1 MDYYIAE
8 IRFNKKKSENSEK
21 KVNKRKL
28 LIASL
33 ITLTLISLLVS
44 APVMLFSV
52 TACIPPEIVS
62 VTRSPETPNY
72 DQSVTVTAQVT
83 RGSADIDSVILSYQI
98 ESASWINV
106 TMSLDDGFYVAGI
119 PAQPYN
125 TAVNYKV
132 YASDIIGT
140 SVVSGL
146 FSYTVGDF
154 VPPVISN
161 VLQVPNSPNPNQAV
175 TVSATVTEPPEASGL
190 KNVTLWYTINT
201 VWSFLDMT
209 MQDGKW
215 TTTIPG
221 QSQGT
226 PVKFFV
232 EAFDNAENNGKTST
246 FRYTV
251 IVPNRSPIADFSAS
265 ASTVYTGEIIDF
277 DASASYDPDGY
288 ITSYFWDFGDG
299 NTGSGVT
306 VSHSYVD
313 DGEYLVTLRVVD
325 DDGAAGSKKA
335 SITVKNR
342 PPVADL
348 TASATIVDKK
358 ETVTFDASPSY
369 DPDGTIV
376 AYSWDFGDG
385 TTATGVSVSHSYPES
400 GAYIVTLTV
409 TDDDGATD
417 TTTTAKTVR
426 NKSPV
431 AIFTE
436 SVETVYTDDSI
447 IFNAAE
453 SYDPDGTIVSYSW
466 DFGDGTTATGI
477 IVSRAYEDNGSYVVT
492 LTVTDNDGATD
503 SADATMIV
511 MNRQPVALFA
521 ATAETVNID
530 ESISFDAS
538 ESYDPDGT
546 IVSYSWDFG
555 DGTTA
560 TGVSV
565 QHVYSQDGTYTVTL
579 TVTDDDGATDTT
591 SKTKTVLNRV
601 PIASFTES
609 AETVSSDESI
619 HFDASESYDPD
630 GTIVAYS
637 WDFGDGTTA
646 TGVAVDHAY
655 EDDGIYTV
663 TLTVTDDDGATGS
676 ATATKN
682 VLNRPPVA
690 LFTGNATTVMQ
701 NEAID
706 FDASESYDPD
716 GTIVSYSWD
725 FGDGTTVTGV
735 TVDHAYSEDGNYTV
749 TLTVTDDDGASSSVG
764 AEIVVETETT
774 VSLAVLSMI
783 GLGVAALTA
792 TLLYGLFIRR
802 KKKKKTEDA

>member
-1 MDYYIAE
+1 MV
-8 IRFNKKKSENSEK
+8 FS
-21 KVNKRKL
+21 
-28 LIASL
+28 
-33 ITLTLISLLVS
+33 LVS
-44 APVMLFSV
+44 IS
-52 TACIPPEIVS
+52 PPEIVS

-72 DQSVTVTAQVT
+72 DQSVTITAQVN
-83 RGSADIDSVILSYQI
+83 RGSIDIDSVILSYQI

-119 PAQPYN
+119 PAQPY
-125 TAVNYKV
+125 TTVVNYKV

-190 KNVTLWYTINT
+190 KNVTLWYTTNT

-209 MQDGKW
+209 MHDGLW
-215 TTTIPG
+215 IATIPG

-232 EAFDNAENNGKTST
+232 EAFDNAENNDKTST
-246 FRYTV
+246 FSYTV

-265 ASTVYTGEIIDF
+265 PSTVYTGEVIDF
-277 DASASYDPDGY
+277 ASASYDPDGY

-342 PPVADL
+342 SPVADL
-348 TASATIVDKK
+348 AASATILDKK

-385 TTATGVSVSHSYPES
+385 TTA
-400 GAYIVTLTV
+400 
-409 TDDDGATD
+409 
-417 TTTTAKTVR
+417 
-426 NKSPV
+426 
-431 AIFTE
+431 
-436 SVETVYTDDSI
+436 
-447 IFNAAE
+447 
-453 SYDPDGTIVSYSW
+453 
-466 DFGDGTTATGI
+466 
-477 IVSRAYEDNGSYVVT
+477 
-492 LTVTDNDGATD
+492 
-503 SADATMIV
+503 
-511 MNRQPVALFA
+511 
-521 ATAETVNID
+521 
-530 ESISFDAS
+530 
-538 ESYDPDGT
+538 
-546 IVSYSWDFG
+546 
-555 DGTTA
+555 
-560 TGVSV
+560 
-565 QHVYSQDGTYTVTL
+565 
-579 TVTDDDGATDTT
+579 
-591 SKTKTVLNRV
+591 
-601 PIASFTES
+601 
-609 AETVSSDESI
+609 
-619 HFDASESYDPD
+619 
-630 GTIVAYS
+630 
-637 WDFGDGTTA
+637 
-646 TGVAVDHAY
+646 
-655 EDDGIYTV
+655 
-663 TLTVTDDDGATGS
+663 
-676 ATATKN
+676 
-682 VLNRPPVA
+682 
-690 LFTGNATTVMQ
+690 
-701 NEAID
+701 
-706 FDASESYDPD
+706 
-716 GTIVSYSWD
+716 
-725 FGDGTTVTGV
+725 TGV